1 VNTRA
6 KSPLLAGPW
15 LRRLLDSGLM
25 LLYRLSQPMAGVVI
39 YALSM
44 RTYGPE
50 LLGKYAYATTMCN
63 LLAPLL
69 VSGVDPLLVRELVR
83 HPERRLELM
92 GSAFVL
98 VLISTVASVC
108 IPSLYILAVDHGDP
122 TLLYMV
128 LGLSVG
134 LLPNSMLVLMSLFR
148 ATSKTALATTCGL
161 LGVAIASGFKIYVVV
176 AHEPLYLVAAASV
189 LDPLISGLVLLAAY
203 NRQFGSVLQWRLSRV
218 ALGELFRLSWSGVL
232 ASFIVTLFFRF
243 SHVMLKSLGSFE
255 QLAYYALAFQMFS
268 VLNFL
273 PNSVLA
279 VAYPRLVQLHQTDRP
294 RYQRVL
300 RACYVWATVAGLVIL
315 TGVWLFVSPA
325 FVVLFGAKSAPAA
338 PVAVAMAVAN
348 VFTFSGA
355 VRSQVIYIEHKPLYH
370 VYNTVLGFV
379 VLIPLNFL
387 LIPPFGAVGAAAA
400 VACSCFVSSV
410 ASSWIIPPLRNTA
423 VDQTLAFFGLRRR
436 GDVAI
441 PKPL

>member
-1 VNTRA
+1 M
-6 KSPLLAGPW
+6 
-15 LRRLLDSGLM
+15 RRLLDSGLM

-44 RTYGPE
+44 RTYGAD
-50 LLGKYAYATTMCN
+50 LVGKYAYATTMCN

-69 VSGVDPLLVRELVR
+69 VSGLDPMLVRELVR
-83 HPERRLELM
+83 YPERRPELM

-98 VLISTVASVC
+98 VLISTLASVC
-108 IPSLYILAVDHGDP
+108 IPSLYIFAADGWDP

-128 LGLSVG
+128 LGLSLG
-134 LLPNSMLVLMSLFR
+134 LVPNSLLVLMSFFR
-148 ATSKTALATTCGL
+148 ATSRTALGTMCGL
-161 LGVAIASGFKIYVVV
+161 LGVIAASGFKIYVVV
-176 AHEPLYLVAAASV
+176 THRPLYLVTAASV
-189 LDPLISGLVLLAAY
+189 LDPLISGLALLVVY
-203 NRQFGSVLQWRLSRV
+203 NRQCGSVRQWRISRAAV
-218 ALGELFRLSWSGVL
+218 GELFRLSWSGVL

-279 VAYPRLVQLHQTDRP
+279 VVYPRLVQLHQTDRP
-294 RYQRVL
+294 RYQRAL
-300 RACYVWATVAGLVIL
+300 RACYVWATVAGLAIL
-315 TGVWLFVSPA
+315 VGVWLFISPTI
-325 FVVLFGAKSAPAA
+325 VLLFGQKSAPAA

-370 VYNTVLGFV
+370 VYNTILGFV

-387 LIPPFGAVGAAAA
+387 LIPQFGALGAAAA

-410 ASSWIIPPLRNTA
+410 ASSWIIPPLRDTA

-436 GDVAI
+436 GSVAV
-441 PKPL
+441 PKAAS